1 MTTTTPPPQPV
12 MLRKSWYL
20 SAEAANGLNKLAD
33 DLHYAYRQPKSACL
47 AAAVAVAIEHRAE
60 IEARLTA
67 PDPAAAPGRDV
78 QAS

>member
-1 MTTTTPPPQPV
+1 MTTTTPPPAG
-12 MLRKSWYL
+12 MRRKSWYL
-20 SAEAANGLNKLAD
+20 PAESAAGLDKLAD
-33 DLHYAYRQPKSACL
+33 DLHYACRRPKSACL